1 MLKQEDPNYI
11 AFEKH
16 KTLQEIFCLKI
27 NINRSAYLFGRGRVR
42 SSTGGRGWRM
52 RLLLLPLFCW
62 CEDELA
68 AASKAPL
75 GPVGPASETERS
87 RLCTGGLASS
97 CPGFT
102 DRLIAECGTKA
113 AGEVKEYTDLKIHM
127 TVQVLTRAL

>member
-1 MLKQEDPNYI
+1 MLKQEDSNYI

-16 KTLQEIFCLKI
+16 KTLHQLFCLKI

-102 DRLIAECGTKA
+102 DRLMAEWGTKA
-113 AGEVKEYTDLKIHM
+113 AGEVKEYTDLKI
-127 TVQVLTRAL
+127 